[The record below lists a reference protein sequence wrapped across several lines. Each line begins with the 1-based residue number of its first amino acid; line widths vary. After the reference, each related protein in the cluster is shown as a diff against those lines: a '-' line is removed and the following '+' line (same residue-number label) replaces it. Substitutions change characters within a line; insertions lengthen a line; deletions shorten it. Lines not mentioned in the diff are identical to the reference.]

1 MQVSPACNVRH
12 LTVLARRLLQQPWG
26 GAQSSEGVVLLII
39 YYVAFMIVGDLAAY
53 LIGLLAEREWGSQVS
68 LIAFLS
74 LYFLL
79 LWVSWILAVWIT
91 DPRRVTK
98 AAL

>member
-1 MQVSPACNVRH
+1 M
-12 LTVLARRLLQQPWG
+12 
-26 GAQSSEGVVLLII
+26 LLII